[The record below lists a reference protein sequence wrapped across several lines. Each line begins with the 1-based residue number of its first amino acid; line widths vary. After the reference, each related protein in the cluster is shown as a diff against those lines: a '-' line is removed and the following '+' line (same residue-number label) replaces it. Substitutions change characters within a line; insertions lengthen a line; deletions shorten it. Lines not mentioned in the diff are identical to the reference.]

1 MVKRYVSR
9 GVTFGVWL
17 VVAACAAYWALK
29 VFVQAPQLPAT
40 TRTVADAQ
48 ALRGDL
54 AVVLGRTAEVPVDT
68 PVVAVSSRFKL
79 IGVLAPPS
87 SKAADEGLA
96 LIAIDGK
103 PPKAYRVGAEV
114 DGDLVLQRV
123 RTRGADLGGRDVETA
138 SVALEVPPLPPP
150 AVGRPGG
157 TLPTMNA
164 PRPLPMPAAMPA
176 PRPRPA
182 PMPVSPDPVGEDDDA
197 GLVDQD
203 SPDPPPGQPQLAPG
217 LETQ

>member
-17 VVAACAAYWALK
+17 LVAACAAYWGLK
-29 VFVQAPQLPAT
+29 VFVQAPALPST

-54 AVVLGRTAEVPVDT
+54 AVVLGRTAEAQVDA

-87 SKAADEGLA
+87 PQAAAEGLA

-103 PPKAYRVGAEV
+103 PPKAYRVGAAV

-123 RTRGADLGGRDVETA
+123 STRGADLGARDATSA

-157 TLPTMNA
+157 SLPTPSYT
-164 PRPLPMPAAMPA
+164 PRPLPMPAATPVQ
-176 PRPRPA
+176 RPRPM
-182 PMPVSPDPVGEDDDA
+182 PMPASTDLVGEDDA
-197 GLVDQD
+197 ELMTDQD
-203 SPDPPPGQPQLAPG
+203 LADPPPQPQMAPG